1 MTALYDADSVF
12 EKEADEGEVT
22 IKPYEVDSLPNDY
35 NISVLMSFIE
45 RGFLKIPSFQRN
57 YVWKRD
63 MASKFIESIIIGLPI
78 PQVFLFEQARNDF
91 LVIDGQQ
98 RLVSI
103 YLFKKKRFP
112 KNDAGRAIIRKYL
125 SRGEEIPDNELSGD
139 NFETFTLKLPYT
151 ADDKNPLNGKNYDT
165 LPSDK
170 TFDFKGSFDFNR
182 TIRTITIKQIEPDDN
197 CSSMFEIFS
206 RLNSG
211 GVTLKPQEIRMSL
224 FYSSFYDKI
233 IELNYNENWRRF
245 LGKREPDLHMNE
257 VETLVRAFAMYEM
270 YDDYKSP
277 MRVFLNRFSE
287 KAKRY
292 NEAKINEL
300 TQLFLDFW
308 VACRDLESNSFK
320 NERGK
325 FVVSHFDA
333 VFVAVCEQIARDG
346 LNGRKIDPNSLAA
359 LKADNEFSDAS
370 QQRTADATHVKKR
383 ILKAKEFIVIR

>member
-1 MTALYDADSVF
+1 MAATYDADSIF
-12 EKEADEGEVT
+12 ENEIDEGEVA

-35 NISVLMSFIE
+35 NISVLMNFIE

-139 NFETFTLKLPYT
+139 NFETFSLKLPYT
-151 ADDKNPLNGKNYDT
+151 ADEKNPLNGKNYDT

-170 TFDFKGSFDFNR
+170 SFDFKASFDFNR
-182 TIRTITIKQIEPDDN
+182 TIRTITIKQVEPDDN

-224 FYSSFYDKI
+224 FYSPFYDKVM
-233 IELNYNENWRRF
+233 ELNRNTTWRKF
-245 LGKREPDLHMNE
+245 LGKKEPDLHMNE
-257 VETLVRAFAMYEM
+257 VEALVRAFAMYEM
-270 YDDYKSP
+270 HTDYKSP

-287 KAKRY
+287 KAKKFDTT
-292 NEAKINEL
+292 KIDVL
-300 TQLFLDFW
+300 TQMFLDFW
-308 VACRDLESNSFK
+308 TACEDLDNNSFK
-320 NERGK
+320 NDRGK

-333 VFVAVCEQIARDG
+333 VFVAVCDQIAKDG
-346 LNGRKIDPNSLAA
+346 LNGRKIDPDSLVA
-359 LKADNEFSDAS
+359 LKSDNEFFNAS
-370 QQRTADATHVKKR
+370 QQRTADVAHVKKR
-383 ILKAKEFIVIR
+383 ILKAKEYIVLR